1 MHPASWCSSQPEEL
15 PLDDEY
21 LGALPERII
30 ERPQTQTH
38 GAGKGFRLPFN
49 PANSHLLNPL
59 PLPPNV
65 NLNGNRTINDTRNI
79 NDINFTNS
87 PTHIKN
93 QNQIPNNHLSAAA
106 SSPFN
111 WNTTSVDLSLRTTNS
126 GNSGERYCRGR
137 GKFFGGKSLKL
148 SNMNANVKQ
157 ESPLGQNPFLVPSP
171 ASISVFGFP
180 DESIGRQVSSGL
192 LSLSAE
198 IWLHFGDIFETIQ

>member
-1 MHPASWCSSQPEEL
+1 L

-21 LGALPERII
+21 LGALAEHII
-30 ERPQTQTH
+30 ERPQTH

-59 PLPPNV
+59 PLNGNRNG
-65 NLNGNRTINDTRNI
+65 NLNGNRTINDTHHI

-87 PTHIKN
+87 PTHIQN
-93 QNQIPNNHLSAAA
+93 QNQIPNNDLSAAA
-106 SSPFN
+106 LSPFN
-111 WNTTSVDLSLRTTNS
+111 WNTTSMDLSLQNTNS

-148 SNMNANVKQ
+148 SNMSVNVKQ
-157 ESPLGQNPFLVPSP
+157 ESPLGQNPFFVPSP

-180 DESIGRQVSSGL
+180 DESIGRQVSTGL
-192 LSLSAE
+192 RMYCR
-198 IWLHFGDIFETIQ
+198 